1 MTKLSQE
8 KYGTCPPRSKPS
20 SESAPKC
27 TNYTKSQAIS
37 ALLSRNPDLTSLEY
51 SAEQDPTKPLINE
64 CSSDSDCAD
73 ITKCCALNPDCPE
86 HGSVCQKP
94 LINSLNLPSIP
105 FNLNITERKK
115 GKTIILS
122 WDCVHNKNKPT
133 MFVVEGR
140 WSLRSPSGSSNS
152 NEYMTKWGYLAQT
165 VNTNSVILRSVNR
178 GRWYKFRVASISK
191 SGTFGYSQPT
201 ELFILSSPPKP
212 PSQPQNLSIAQVYV
226 NEQDP
231 NRVNA
236 DLSWLPSKRSDLPI
250 SNYKISWELS
260 TNSSVPLSNYKQEV
274 DYESDEEQALSFDSA
289 NEKLEKRTLNS
300 PESGS
305 ELIDA
310 QNSNKFT
317 IKGLSKSAHYVVE
330 LVAQSKHENRLLTSS
345 PIRVR
350 LSTHNYIGQSVAYTS
365 EHLKAD
371 RVGQDQLIP
380 EPAKQIDY
388 DDEDDDMDVGKG
400 QAEPEQ
406 KSRELAPETKRII
419 RNLTVQTP
427 FFQNG
432 LVKANLAWQTEQE
445 NRIG

>member
-8 KYGTCPPRSKPS
+8 KYGTCPSRPKPS
-20 SESAPKC
+20 SIESAAPPKC

-37 ALLSRNPDLTSLEY
+37 ALLSLNPDPASLEH
-51 SAEQDPTKPLINE
+51 SAEQDPTQPLISE

-73 ITKCCALNPDCPE
+73 ITKCCALSPDCPE

-133 MFVVEGR
+133 LFVVEGR
-140 WSLRSPSGSSNS
+140 WSLRSPNS

-212 PSQPQNLSIAQVYV
+212 PSQPQNLSIAQVYAS
-226 NEQDP
+226 EQEP
-231 NRVNA
+231 SKVNA

-250 SNYKISWELS
+250 SSYKISWEPS
-260 TNSSVPLSNYKQEV
+260 TNSSVPLSSYRQEV
-274 DYESDEEQALSFDSA
+274 DYESDEEPGDAA
-289 NEKLEKRTLNS
+289 ATEKLEKRTLS
-300 PESGS
+300 GPESGS

-310 QNSNKFT
+310 QSANKFT
-317 IKGLSKSAHYVVE
+317 IKGLARSAEYVVE
-330 LVAQSKHENRLLTSS
+330 LVAQSRHESKMLSSS
-345 PIRVR
+345 PVRVR
-350 LSTHNYIGQSVAYTS
+350 LNTHNYVGQSVAYTS

-371 RVGQDQLIP
+371 RAGREELIP
-380 EPAKQIDY
+380 EPAASDY

-400 QAEPEQ
+400 QSEPEQ
-406 KSRELAPETKRII
+406 RSRELAPEPKRLVIK
-419 RNLTVQTP
+419 NLTVQTP
-427 FFQNG
+427 FYQNG